1 MKKLFLLLTLFFFSV
16 QSYAGSCPDG
26 SEPVKSISD
35 DGTYF
40 VFNCGGSNEQS
51 SSATNSGST
60 IKAVKYESFVDT
72 DISSSC
78 KDLDKEFYRNSYNK
92 CSIIAVLDTK
102 LKFPNSWYKNVWQI
116 SELLIN
122 RVNKDGNLEII
133 GKAEN
138 TQVEMGEKT
147 DRKALMQIASIVVNT
162 EELGS
167 NSVQVIKNPIVE
179 IPASSLR
186 FFLMDV
192 NQDGLTELVIAG
204 MLEDGRHQDSSW
216 SDVNYIYNFETESY
230 SEFGKPQFSH
240 DFVVGDLD
248 DDGYDEF
255 IDLPWPA
262 GPHEGRVGVCNGKT
276 LECVYQSHP
285 PNLHISKTSL
295 SVYPNKKGGILFH
308 NCSKGYLDWCW
319 SEVTYINGRIQL
331 KLLDKYVSSK
341 KPDKEVLWTTW
352 QGWTH
357 KKEGWEMPGYKTS
370 ERFLLMSESYRSHQ
384 FDMDDDGDF
393 DTVTWKE
400 NRLCKKPASQEEAYI
415 QTSQCSEFVA
425 QLIFFRNDD
434 GKFNVSDTH
443 EFDGGDGASFGLYN
457 YDINKD
463 GYMDFYIFRDQYN
476 TMYQGCHTQFNNI
489 FFGNGDGTFRKPSV
503 IEQSKIFGNY
513 GCEIQSY
520 FFDFE
525 GESYRTFFTH
535 KYSKNFSEGREV
547 YVGVEKI
554 ATKAEKAKRL
564 AEEAAEEAAKAAEEA
579 AKAEEEELIDKEF
592 DEFEAQ
598 LEKELAA
605 EAADN
610 IAKRKAKVAAAQAKA
625 AAAKAKRIAE
635 EAAKSAET
643 DTVDTEQS
651 VEDELAAFEAE
662 LAAELGQ

>member
-1 MKKLFLLLTLFFFSV
+1 
-16 QSYAGSCPDG
+16 
-26 SEPVKSISD
+26 
-35 DGTYF
+35 
-40 VFNCGGSNEQS
+40 
-51 SSATNSGST
+51 
-60 IKAVKYESFVDT
+60 
-72 DISSSC
+72 
-78 KDLDKEFYRNSYNK
+78 
-92 CSIIAVLDTK
+92 
-102 LKFPNSWYKNVWQI
+102 
-116 SELLIN
+116 
-122 RVNKDGNLEII
+122 
-133 GKAEN
+133 
-138 TQVEMGEKT
+138 
-147 DRKALMQIASIVVNT
+147 
-162 EELGS
+162 
-167 NSVQVIKNPIVE
+167 
-179 IPASSLR
+179 
-186 FFLMDV
+186 
-192 NQDGLTELVIAG
+192 
-204 MLEDGRHQDSSW
+204 
-216 SDVNYIYNFETESY
+216 
-230 SEFGKPQFSH
+230 
-240 DFVVGDLD
+240 
-248 DDGYDEF
+248 
-255 IDLPWPA
+255 
-262 GPHEGRVGVCNGKT
+262 
-276 LECVYQSHP
+276 
-285 PNLHISKTSL
+285 
-295 SVYPNKKGGILFH
+295 
-308 NCSKGYLDWCW
+308 
-319 SEVTYINGRIQL
+319 VTYKNGRIQL
-331 KLLDKYVSSK
+331 KLLDKYIASK

-357 KKEGWEMPGYKTS
+357 KKEGWEMPGYKMS
-370 ERFLLMSESYRSHQ
+370 ERFLMISESYRSHQ

-443 EFDGGDGASFGLYN
+443 EFDAGDGASFGLYN

-503 IEQSKIFGNY
+503 VEQSKIFGNY

-535 KYSKNFSEGREV
+535 KYSKRFSEGREV

-554 ATKAEKAKRL
+554 ATKAEKAKRI

-579 AKAEEEELIDKEF
+579 AKAAEEELIDKEF

-625 AAAKAKRIAE
+625 AAAKAKRLAE

-651 VEDELAAFEAE
+651 VEDEIAAFEAE
-662 LAAELGQ
+662 LEAELGQ